1 MGRKIPEKAVTKLR
15 QFRKKA
21 VTFAKKCLIDTK
33 ITKIHFCIFRF
44 RHLQSGTSSSAGT
57 SSTASDSG
65 DSSAAE
71 EGETATGGSG
81 GTLNM
86 RNTMEP
92 TSLNTLLAT
101 YAYDF
106 TPINAMIEC
115 LYRDDENDVPQ
126 PAGAE
131 TVDISDDKL
140 VYTFHLR
147 EDATWSNGDPVVATD
162 YEFAWQQALNPEVA
176 SDYAYMLY
184 FIHNAEPYF
193 NGKVEWSEVGVKVID
208 DYTLEVTLDNPL
220 PYATDL
226 FAFPTLAP
234 INQKFYEEV
243 GADKYATDAEYF
255 CCNGM
260 YELTEWSHNSEI
272 VFEKREEYWNA
283 DAVGP
288 DEIVYK
294 IITDSQAGLN
304 SYLSREIDYTDLDSG
319 EVVQQAEAAGFE
331 VGVKPAR
338 SSYYLIVNTEDE
350 FMSNQNLRLA
360 LAYSIDKQALVDT
373 VYQNDNQPMT
383 SFTPPAI
390 MGANDSSFQEALVAE
405 RGEMYPGSGDL
416 EKAQEYLQAAL
427 EELGCTVDEL
437 NLSIDCADDSLRRNC
452 ATFLQEQWRQNLGI
466 ENITV
471 NSMQTKQVAAN
482 RQSGDYCMSLGGW
495 SPDYNDAINFL
506 DLWVTDGGN
515 NDSFWSNEE
524 YDNLIAQAT
533 AEADEEVR
541 QQYLFDA
548 EEILAAEMP
557 IIPLYWQC
565 QNYSYNKDKIVDG
578 AIITA
583 NQTTFYYATLAE

>member
-1 MGRKIPEKAVTKLR
+1 MKLRKILAMVMAL
-15 QFRKKA
+15 A
-21 VTFAKKCLIDTK
+21 LLCATFTACGDT
-33 ITKIHFCIFRF
+33 
-44 RHLQSGTSSSAGT
+44 SGTSSSAGT

-162 YEFAWQQALNPEVA
+162 YEFAWQQALNPKVA

-193 NGKVEWSEVGVKVID
+193 NGEVEWSEVGVKVID
-208 DYTLEVTLDNPL
+208 DHTLEVTLDNPL

-272 VFEKREEYWNA
+272 VFEKREDYWNA
-283 DAVGP
+283 AEVGP
-288 DEIVYK
+288 DKIVYK

-360 LAYSIDKQALVDT
+360 LAYAIDKQALIDT

-390 MGANDSSFQEALVAE
+390 YGAAGADGPTFQEALLEE
-405 RGEMYPGSGDL
+405 RGEMYPASGDL

-466 ENITV
+466 ENIAV
-471 NSMQTKQVAAN
+471 NSMQTKQVSAN

-515 NDSFWSNEE
+515 NDSFWGNEE

-533 AEADEEVR
+533 AEADVEVR

-565 QNYSYNKDKIVDG
+565 QNYSYNSDKIVDG

>member
-1 MGRKIPEKAVTKLR
+1 MKLRKILAMVMAL
-15 QFRKKA
+15 A
-21 VTFAKKCLIDTK
+21 LLCATFTACGDT
-33 ITKIHFCIFRF
+33 
-44 RHLQSGTSSSAGT
+44 SGTSSSAGT

-162 YEFAWQQALNPEVA
+162 YEFAWQQALNPKVA

-193 NGKVEWSEVGVKVID
+193 NGEVEWSEVGVKVID
-208 DYTLEVTLDNPL
+208 DHTLEVTLDNPL

-260 YELTEWSHNSEI
+260 YELTEWSHNSQI
-272 VFEKREEYWNA
+272 VFQKREDYWNA

-390 MGANDSSFQEALVAE
+390 YGAAGADGPSFQEALLEE
-405 RGEMYPGSGDL
+405 RGEMYPASGDL

-452 ATFLQEQWRQNLGI
+452 ATFLQEQWRQNQGI

-471 NSMQTKQVAAN
+471 NSMQTKQVSAN

>member
-1 MGRKIPEKAVTKLR
+1 MKLRKILAMVMAL
-15 QFRKKA
+15 A
-21 VTFAKKCLIDTK
+21 LLCATFTACGDT
-33 ITKIHFCIFRF
+33 
-44 RHLQSGTSSSAGT
+44 SGTSSSAGT

-71 EGETATGGSG
+71 EGETATGGPG

-162 YEFAWQQALNPEVA
+162 YEFAWQQALNPKVA

-193 NGKVEWSEVGVKVID
+193 NGEVEWSEVGVKVID
-208 DYTLEVTLDNPL
+208 DHTLEVTLDNPL

-260 YELTEWSHNSEI
+260 YELTEWSHNSQI
-272 VFEKREEYWNA
+272 VFQKREDYWNA

-360 LAYSIDKQALVDT
+360 LAYAIDKQALIDT

-390 MGANDSSFQEALVAE
+390 YGAAGADGPTFQEALLEE
-405 RGEMYPGSGDL
+405 RGEMYPASGDL

-471 NSMQTKQVAAN
+471 NSMQTKQVSAN

-515 NDSFWSNEE
+515 NDSFWGNEE

-533 AEADEEVR
+533 AEADVEVR

-557 IIPLYWQC
+557 VIPLYWQC

>member
-1 MGRKIPEKAVTKLR
+1 MKLRKILAMVMAL
-15 QFRKKA
+15 A
-21 VTFAKKCLIDTK
+21 LLCATFTACGDT
-33 ITKIHFCIFRF
+33 
-44 RHLQSGTSSSAGT
+44 SGTSSSAGT

-162 YEFAWQQALNPEVA
+162 YEFAWQQALNPKVA

-193 NGKVEWSEVGVKVID
+193 NGEVEWSEVGVKVID
-208 DYTLEVTLDNPL
+208 DHTLEVTLDNPL

-360 LAYSIDKQALVDT
+360 LAYAIDKQALIDT

-390 MGANDSSFQEALVAE
+390 YGAAGADGPTFQEALLEE
-405 RGEMYPGSGDL
+405 RGEMYPASGDL

-466 ENITV
+466 ENIAV
-471 NSMQTKQVAAN
+471 NSMQTKQVSAN

-515 NDSFWSNEE
+515 NDSFWGNEE

-533 AEADEEVR
+533 AEADVEVR

>member
-1 MGRKIPEKAVTKLR
+1 MKFRKILAMVMAL
-15 QFRKKA
+15 A
-21 VTFAKKCLIDTK
+21 LLCATFAACGDT
-33 ITKIHFCIFRF
+33 
-44 RHLQSGTSSSAGT
+44 SGTSSSAGT

-162 YEFAWQQALNPEVA
+162 YEFAWQQALNPKVA

-193 NGKVEWSEVGVKVID
+193 NGEVEWSEVGVKVID
-208 DYTLEVTLDNPL
+208 EYTLEVTLDNPL

-260 YELTEWSHNSEI
+260 YELTEWSHNSQI
-272 VFEKREEYWNA
+272 VFQKREEYWNA

-390 MGANDSSFQEALVAE
+390 YGAAGADGPTFQEALLEE

-471 NSMQTKQVAAN
+471 NSMQTKQVSAN

-515 NDSFWSNEE
+515 NDSFWSNAE
-524 YDNLIAQAT
+524 YDELIAQAT

-557 IIPLYWQC
+557 VIPLYWQC

>member
-1 MGRKIPEKAVTKLR
+1 MKLRKILAMVMAL
-15 QFRKKA
+15 A
-21 VTFAKKCLIDTK
+21 LLCATFTACGDI
-33 ITKIHFCIFRF
+33 
-44 RHLQSGTSSSAGT
+44 SGTSSSAGT

-193 NGKVEWSEVGVKVID
+193 NGEVEWSEVGVKVID

-260 YELTEWSHNSEI
+260 YELTEWSHNSQI
-272 VFEKREEYWNA
+272 VFQKREDYWNA

-471 NSMQTKQVAAN
+471 NSMQTKQVSAN

-565 QNYSYNKDKIVDG
+565 QNYSYNSDKIVDG

>member
-1 MGRKIPEKAVTKLR
+1 MKFRKILAMVMAL
-15 QFRKKA
+15 A
-21 VTFAKKCLIDTK
+21 LLCATFAACGDT
-33 ITKIHFCIFRF
+33 
-44 RHLQSGTSSSAGT
+44 SGTSSSAGT
-57 SSTASDSG
+57 SSAASDSG

-184 FIHNAEPYF
+184 FIHNAQPYF
-193 NGKVEWSEVGVKVID
+193 NGEVEWSEVGVKVID

-260 YELTEWSHNSEI
+260 YELTEWSHNSQI
-272 VFEKREEYWNA
+272 VFQKREDYWNA

-390 MGANDSSFQEALVAE
+390 MGAAGADGPSFQEALLEE

-471 NSMQTKQVAAN
+471 NSMQTKQVSAN

>member
-1 MGRKIPEKAVTKLR
+1 MKFRKILAMVMAL
-15 QFRKKA
+15 A
-21 VTFAKKCLIDTK
+21 LLCATFAACGDT
-33 ITKIHFCIFRF
+33 
-44 RHLQSGTSSSAGT
+44 SGTSSSAGT

-162 YEFAWQQALNPEVA
+162 YEFAWQQALNPKVA

-193 NGKVEWSEVGVKVID
+193 NGEVEWSEVGVKVID

-220 PYATDL
+220 PYATAL
-226 FAFPTLAP
+226 FAVPTLAP

-260 YELTEWSHNSEI
+260 YELTEWSHNSQI
-272 VFEKREEYWNA
+272 VFQKREDYWNA

-360 LAYSIDKQALVDT
+360 LAYSIDKQALIDT

-390 MGANDSSFQEALVAE
+390 MGAAGADGPTFQEALLEE
-405 RGEMYPGSGDL
+405 RGEMYPASGDL

-466 ENITV
+466 ENIAV
-471 NSMQTKQVAAN
+471 NSMQTKQVSAN

-515 NDSFWSNEE
+515 NDSFWGNEE

>member
-1 MGRKIPEKAVTKLR
+1 MKLRKILAMVMAL
-15 QFRKKA
+15 A
-21 VTFAKKCLIDTK
+21 LLCATFTACGDT
-33 ITKIHFCIFRF
+33 
-44 RHLQSGTSSSAGT
+44 SGTSSSAGT

-71 EGETATGGSG
+71 EGETTTGGSG

-162 YEFAWQQALNPEVA
+162 YEFAWQQALNPKVA

-184 FIHNAEPYF
+184 FIHNAQPYF
-193 NGKVEWSEVGVKVID
+193 NGEVEWSEVGVKVID

-260 YELTEWSHNSEI
+260 YELTEWSHNSQI
-272 VFEKREEYWNA
+272 VFQKREDYWNA

-390 MGANDSSFQEALVAE
+390 MGAAGADGPSFQEALLEE
-405 RGEMYPGSGDL
+405 RGEMYPASGDL

-471 NSMQTKQVAAN
+471 NSMQTKQVSAN

-557 IIPLYWQC
+557 VIPLYWQC

>member
-1 MGRKIPEKAVTKLR
+1 MKFRKILAMVMAL
-15 QFRKKA
+15 A
-21 VTFAKKCLIDTK
+21 LLCATFTACGDT
-33 ITKIHFCIFRF
+33 
-44 RHLQSGTSSSAGT
+44 SGTSSSAGT

-162 YEFAWQQALNPEVA
+162 YEFAWQQALNPKVA

-260 YELTEWSHNSEI
+260 YELTEWSHNSQI
-272 VFEKREEYWNA
+272 VFQKREDYWNA

-471 NSMQTKQVAAN
+471 NSMQTKQVSAN

-557 IIPLYWQC
+557 VIPLYWQC

>member
-1 MGRKIPEKAVTKLR
+1 MKFRKILAMVMAL
-15 QFRKKA
+15 A
-21 VTFAKKCLIDTK
+21 LLCATFAACGDT
-33 ITKIHFCIFRF
+33 
-44 RHLQSGTSSSAGT
+44 SGTSSSAGT

-193 NGKVEWSEVGVKVID
+193 NGEVEWSEVGVKVID
-208 DYTLEVTLDNPL
+208 DHTLEVTLDNPL

-260 YELTEWSHNSEI
+260 YELTEWSHNSQI
-272 VFEKREEYWNA
+272 VFQKREDYWNA

-390 MGANDSSFQEALVAE
+390 MGAAGADGPTFQEALLEE
-405 RGEMYPGSGDL
+405 RGEMYPASGDL

-471 NSMQTKQVAAN
+471 NSMQTKQVSAN

-515 NDSFWSNEE
+515 NASFWGNEA

-557 IIPLYWQC
+557 VIPLYWQC

>member
-1 MGRKIPEKAVTKLR
+1 MKFRKILAMVMAL
-15 QFRKKA
+15 A
-21 VTFAKKCLIDTK
+21 LLCATFAACGDT
-33 ITKIHFCIFRF
+33 
-44 RHLQSGTSSSAGT
+44 SGTSSSAGT

-162 YEFAWQQALNPEVA
+162 YEFAWQQALNPKVA

-193 NGKVEWSEVGVKVID
+193 NGEVEWSEVGVKVID

-260 YELTEWSHNSEI
+260 YELTEWSHNSQI
-272 VFEKREEYWNA
+272 VFQKREDYWNA

-471 NSMQTKQVAAN
+471 NSMQTKQVSAN

-557 IIPLYWQC
+557 VIPLYWQC

>member
-1 MGRKIPEKAVTKLR
+1 MKFRKILAMVMAL
-15 QFRKKA
+15 A
-21 VTFAKKCLIDTK
+21 LLCATFAACGDT
-33 ITKIHFCIFRF
+33 
-44 RHLQSGTSSSAGT
+44 SGTSSSAGT

-193 NGKVEWSEVGVKVID
+193 NGEVEWSEVGVKVID

-260 YELTEWSHNSEI
+260 YELTEWSHNSQI
-272 VFEKREEYWNA
+272 VFQKREDYWNA

-452 ATFLQEQWRQNLGI
+452 ATFLQEQWRQNLGL

-471 NSMQTKQVAAN
+471 NSMQTKQVSAN

-515 NDSFWSNEE
+515 NDSFWSNAE
-524 YDNLIAQAT
+524 YDELIAKAT

>member
-1 MGRKIPEKAVTKLR
+1 MKFRKILAMVMAL
-15 QFRKKA
+15 A
-21 VTFAKKCLIDTK
+21 LLCATFAACGDT
-33 ITKIHFCIFRF
+33 
-44 RHLQSGTSSSAGT
+44 SGTSSSAGT

-193 NGKVEWSEVGVKVID
+193 NGEVEWSEVGVKVID
-208 DYTLEVTLDNPL
+208 EYTLEVTLDNPL

-288 DEIVYK
+288 DTIVYK

-360 LAYSIDKQALVDT
+360 LAYAIDKQALIDT

-390 MGANDSSFQEALVAE
+390 YGAAGADGPTFQEALLEE
-405 RGEMYPGSGDL
+405 RGEMYPASGDL

-466 ENITV
+466 ENIAV
-471 NSMQTKQVAAN
+471 NSMQTKQVSAN

-515 NDSFWSNEE
+515 NDSFWSNAE
-524 YDNLIAQAT
+524 YDELIAQAT

>member
-1 MGRKIPEKAVTKLR
+1 MKFRKILAMVMAL
-15 QFRKKA
+15 A
-21 VTFAKKCLIDTK
+21 LLCATFAACGDT
-33 ITKIHFCIFRF
+33 
-44 RHLQSGTSSSAGT
+44 SGTSSSAGT

-193 NGKVEWSEVGVKVID
+193 NGEVEWSEVGVKVID

-260 YELTEWSHNSEI
+260 YELTEWSHNSQI
-272 VFEKREEYWNA
+272 VFQKREDYWNA

-360 LAYSIDKQALVDT
+360 LAYAIDKQALIDT

-390 MGANDSSFQEALVAE
+390 MGAAGADGPTFQEALLEE

-471 NSMQTKQVAAN
+471 NSMQTKQVSAN

-565 QNYSYNKDKIVDG
+565 QNYSYNSDKIVDG

>member
-1 MGRKIPEKAVTKLR
+1 MKFRKILAMVMAL
-15 QFRKKA
+15 A
-21 VTFAKKCLIDTK
+21 LLCATFAACGDT
-33 ITKIHFCIFRF
+33 
-44 RHLQSGTSSSAGT
+44 SGTSSSAGT

-193 NGKVEWSEVGVKVID
+193 NGEVEWSEVGVKVID
-208 DYTLEVTLDNPL
+208 EYTLEVTLDNPL

-272 VFEKREEYWNA
+272 VFEKREDYWNA

-390 MGANDSSFQEALVAE
+390 MGANESSFQEALVAE
-405 RGEMYPGSGDL
+405 RGEMYPGNGDL

-427 EELGCTVDEL
+427 EELGCTAADL
-437 NLSIDCADDSLRRNC
+437 TLSIDCADDSLRRNC
-452 ATFLQEQWRQNLGI
+452 ATFLQEQWRQNLGL

-471 NSMQTKQVAAN
+471 NSMQTKQVSAN

-515 NDSFWSNEE
+515 NDSFWSNTE
-524 YDNLIAQAT
+524 YDELIAKAT

>member
-1 MGRKIPEKAVTKLR
+1 MKFRKILAMVMAL
-15 QFRKKA
+15 A
-21 VTFAKKCLIDTK
+21 LLCATFAACGDT
-33 ITKIHFCIFRF
+33 
-44 RHLQSGTSSSAGT
+44 SGTSSSAGT

-101 YAYDF
+101 YAYDC

-193 NGKVEWSEVGVKVID
+193 NGEVEWSEVGVKVID

-288 DEIVYK
+288 DTIVYK

-360 LAYSIDKQALVDT
+360 LAYAIDKQALIDT

-390 MGANDSSFQEALVAE
+390 YGAAGADGPTFQEALLEE
-405 RGEMYPGSGDL
+405 RGEMYPASGDL

-437 NLSIDCADDSLRRNC
+437 NLSIDCADDTLRRNC

-471 NSMQTKQVAAN
+471 NSMQTKQVSAN

-557 IIPLYWQC
+557 VIPLYWQC
-565 QNYSYNKDKIVDG
+565 QNYSYNSDKIVDG

>member
-1 MGRKIPEKAVTKLR
+1 MKFRKILAMVMAL
-15 QFRKKA
+15 A
-21 VTFAKKCLIDTK
+21 LLCATFAACGDT
-33 ITKIHFCIFRF
+33 
-44 RHLQSGTSSSAGT
+44 SGTSSSAGT

-162 YEFAWQQALNPEVA
+162 YEFAWQQALNPKVA

-193 NGKVEWSEVGVKVID
+193 NGEVEWSEVGVKVID

-260 YELTEWSHNSEI
+260 YELTEWSHNSQI
-272 VFEKREEYWNA
+272 VFQKREDYWNA

-390 MGANDSSFQEALVAE
+390 MGAAGADGPTFQEALLEE
-405 RGEMYPGSGDL
+405 RGEMYPASGDL

-452 ATFLQEQWRQNLGI
+452 ATFLQEQWRQNLGL

-471 NSMQTKQVAAN
+471 NSMQTKQVSAN

>member
-1 MGRKIPEKAVTKLR
+1 MKLRKILAMVMAL
-15 QFRKKA
+15 A
-21 VTFAKKCLIDTK
+21 LLCATFTACGDT
-33 ITKIHFCIFRF
+33 
-44 RHLQSGTSSSAGT
+44 SGTSSSAGT

-193 NGKVEWSEVGVKVID
+193 NGEVEWSEVGVKVID

-260 YELTEWSHNSEI
+260 YELTEWSHNSQI
-272 VFEKREEYWNA
+272 VFQKREDYWNA

-360 LAYSIDKQALVDT
+360 LAYAIDKQALIDT

-390 MGANDSSFQEALVAE
+390 YGAAGADGPTFQEALLEE
-405 RGEMYPGSGDL
+405 RGEMYPASGDL

-471 NSMQTKQVAAN
+471 NSMQTKQVSAN

>member
-1 MGRKIPEKAVTKLR
+1 MKLRKILAMVMAL
-15 QFRKKA
+15 A
-21 VTFAKKCLIDTK
+21 LLCATFTACGDT
-33 ITKIHFCIFRF
+33 
-44 RHLQSGTSSSAGT
+44 SGTSSSAGT

-162 YEFAWQQALNPEVA
+162 YEFAWQQALNPKVA

-184 FIHNAEPYF
+184 FIHNAQPYF
-193 NGKVEWSEVGVKVID
+193 NGEVEWSEVGVKVID

-260 YELTEWSHNSEI
+260 YELTEWSHNSQI
-272 VFEKREEYWNA
+272 VFQKREDYWNA

-390 MGANDSSFQEALVAE
+390 MGANDSSFQEALVEE

-471 NSMQTKQVAAN
+471 NSMQTKQVSAN

-557 IIPLYWQC
+557 VIPLYWQC

>member
-1 MGRKIPEKAVTKLR
+1 MKFRKILAMVMAL
-15 QFRKKA
+15 A
-21 VTFAKKCLIDTK
+21 LLCATFAACGDT
-33 ITKIHFCIFRF
+33 
-44 RHLQSGTSSSAGT
+44 SGTSSSAGT
-57 SSTASDSG
+57 SSAASDSG

-193 NGKVEWSEVGVKVID
+193 NGEVEWSEVGVKVID

-260 YELTEWSHNSEI
+260 YELTEWSHNSQI
-272 VFEKREEYWNA
+272 VFQKREDYWNA

-557 IIPLYWQC
+557 VIPLYWQC

>member
-1 MGRKIPEKAVTKLR
+1 MKFRKILAMVMAL
-15 QFRKKA
+15 A
-21 VTFAKKCLIDTK
+21 LLCATFAACGDT
-33 ITKIHFCIFRF
+33 
-44 RHLQSGTSSSAGT
+44 SGTSSSAGT
-57 SSTASDSG
+57 SSAASDSG

-162 YEFAWQQALNPEVA
+162 YEFAWQQALNPKVA

-208 DYTLEVTLDNPL
+208 EYTLEVTLDNPL

-260 YELTEWSHNSEI
+260 YELTEWSHNSQI
-272 VFEKREEYWNA
+272 VFQKREDYWNA

-471 NSMQTKQVAAN
+471 NSMQTKQVSAN

-557 IIPLYWQC
+557 VIPLYWQC

>member
-1 MGRKIPEKAVTKLR
+1 MKFRKILAMVMAL
-15 QFRKKA
+15 A
-21 VTFAKKCLIDTK
+21 LLCATFAACGDT
-33 ITKIHFCIFRF
+33 
-44 RHLQSGTSSSAGT
+44 SGTSSSAGT

-162 YEFAWQQALNPEVA
+162 YEFAWQQALNPKVA

-184 FIHNAEPYF
+184 FIHNAQPYF
-193 NGKVEWSEVGVKVID
+193 NGEVEWSEVGVKVID

-260 YELTEWSHNSEI
+260 YELTEWSHNSQI
-272 VFEKREEYWNA
+272 VFQKREDYWNA

-360 LAYSIDKQALVDT
+360 LAYAIDKQALIDT

-390 MGANDSSFQEALVAE
+390 MGAAGADGPTFQEALLEE
-405 RGEMYPGSGDL
+405 RGEMYPASGDL

-466 ENITV
+466 ENIAV
-471 NSMQTKQVAAN
+471 NSMQTKQVSAN

-557 IIPLYWQC
+557 VIPLYWQC

>member
-1 MGRKIPEKAVTKLR
+1 MKLRKILAMVMAL
-15 QFRKKA
+15 A
-21 VTFAKKCLIDTK
+21 LLCATFTACGDT
-33 ITKIHFCIFRF
+33 
-44 RHLQSGTSSSAGT
+44 SGTSSSAGT

-162 YEFAWQQALNPEVA
+162 YEFAWQQALNPKVA

-288 DEIVYK
+288 DTIVYK

-360 LAYSIDKQALVDT
+360 LAYAIDKQALIDT

-390 MGANDSSFQEALVAE
+390 YGAAGADGPTFQEALLAE
-405 RGEMYPGSGDL
+405 RGEMYPASGDL

-466 ENITV
+466 ENIAV
-471 NSMQTKQVAAN
+471 NSMQTKQVSAN

-515 NDSFWSNEE
+515 NDSFWSNAE
-524 YDNLIAQAT
+524 YDELIAQAT

>member
-1 MGRKIPEKAVTKLR
+1 MKFRKILAMVMAL
-15 QFRKKA
+15 A
-21 VTFAKKCLIDTK
+21 LLCATFAACGDT
-33 ITKIHFCIFRF
+33 
-44 RHLQSGTSSSAGT
+44 SGTSSSAGT
-57 SSTASDSG
+57 SSAASDSG

-106 TPINAMIEC
+106 TPINAIIEC

-193 NGKVEWSEVGVKVID
+193 NGEVEWSEVGVKVID

-260 YELTEWSHNSEI
+260 YELTEWSHNSQI
-272 VFEKREEYWNA
+272 VFQKREDYWNA

-390 MGANDSSFQEALVAE
+390 MGANESSFQEALVAE

-557 IIPLYWQC
+557 VIPLYWQC

>member
-1 MGRKIPEKAVTKLR
+1 MKLRKILAMVMAL
-15 QFRKKA
+15 A
-21 VTFAKKCLIDTK
+21 LLCATFTACGDT
-33 ITKIHFCIFRF
+33 
-44 RHLQSGTSSSAGT
+44 SGTSSSAGT
-57 SSTASDSG
+57 SSAASDSG

-162 YEFAWQQALNPEVA
+162 YEFAWQQALNPKVA

-193 NGKVEWSEVGVKVID
+193 NGEVEWSEVGVKVID
-208 DYTLEVTLDNPL
+208 EYTLEVTLDNPL

-272 VFEKREEYWNA
+272 VFEKREDYWNA
-283 DAVGP
+283 AEVGP
-288 DEIVYK
+288 DKIVYK

-360 LAYSIDKQALVDT
+360 LAYAIDKQALIDT

-390 MGANDSSFQEALVAE
+390 YGAAGADGPTFQEALLEE
-405 RGEMYPGSGDL
+405 RGEMYPASGDL

-466 ENITV
+466 ENIAV
-471 NSMQTKQVAAN
+471 NSMQTKQVSAN

-515 NDSFWSNEE
+515 NDSFWGNEE

-533 AEADEEVR
+533 AEADVEVR

-565 QNYSYNKDKIVDG
+565 QNYSYNSDKIVDG

>member
-1 MGRKIPEKAVTKLR
+1 MKFRKILAMVMAL
-15 QFRKKA
+15 A
-21 VTFAKKCLIDTK
+21 LLCATFAACGDT
-33 ITKIHFCIFRF
+33 
-44 RHLQSGTSSSAGT
+44 SGTSSSAGT

-193 NGKVEWSEVGVKVID
+193 NGEVEWSEVGVKVID

-260 YELTEWSHNSEI
+260 YELTEWSHNSQI
-272 VFEKREEYWNA
+272 VFQKREEYWNA

-288 DEIVYK
+288 DTIVYK

-360 LAYSIDKQALVDT
+360 LAYAIDKQALIDT

-390 MGANDSSFQEALVAE
+390 YGAAGADGPTFQEALLEE
-405 RGEMYPGSGDL
+405 RGEMYPASGDL

-466 ENITV
+466 ENIAV
-471 NSMQTKQVAAN
+471 NSMQTKQVSAN

>member
-1 MGRKIPEKAVTKLR
+1 MKFRKILAMVMAL
-15 QFRKKA
+15 A
-21 VTFAKKCLIDTK
+21 LLCATFTACGDT
-33 ITKIHFCIFRF
+33 
-44 RHLQSGTSSSAGT
+44 SGTSSSAGT

-162 YEFAWQQALNPEVA
+162 YEFAWQQALNPKVA

-193 NGKVEWSEVGVKVID
+193 NGEVEWSEVGVKVID
-208 DYTLEVTLDNPL
+208 DHTLEVTLDNPL

-260 YELTEWSHNSEI
+260 YELTEWSHNSQI
-272 VFEKREEYWNA
+272 VFQKREEYWNA

-360 LAYSIDKQALVDT
+360 LAYAIDKQALIDT

-390 MGANDSSFQEALVAE
+390 YGAAGADGPTFQEALLEE
-405 RGEMYPGSGDL
+405 RGEMYPASGDL

-471 NSMQTKQVAAN
+471 NSMQTKQVSAN

-515 NDSFWSNEE
+515 NDSFWGNEE

-533 AEADEEVR
+533 AEADVEVR

-565 QNYSYNKDKIVDG
+565 QNYSYNSEKIVDG

>member
-1 MGRKIPEKAVTKLR
+1 MKFRKILAMVMAL
-15 QFRKKA
+15 A
-21 VTFAKKCLIDTK
+21 LLCATFAACGDT
-33 ITKIHFCIFRF
+33 
-44 RHLQSGTSSSAGT
+44 SGTSSSAGT

-193 NGKVEWSEVGVKVID
+193 NGEVEWSEVGVKVID

-243 GADKYATDAEYF
+243 GADKYATDAEHF

-260 YELTEWSHNSEI
+260 YELTEWSHNSQI
-272 VFEKREEYWNA
+272 VFQKREDYWNA

-452 ATFLQEQWRQNLGI
+452 ATFLQEQWRQNLGL

-471 NSMQTKQVAAN
+471 NSMQTKQVSAN

>member
-1 MGRKIPEKAVTKLR
+1 MKFRKILAMVMAL
-15 QFRKKA
+15 A
-21 VTFAKKCLIDTK
+21 LLCATFAACGDT
-33 ITKIHFCIFRF
+33 
-44 RHLQSGTSSSAGT
+44 SGTSSSAGT

-162 YEFAWQQALNPEVA
+162 YEFAWQQALNPKVA

-260 YELTEWSHNSEI
+260 YELTEWSHNSQI
-272 VFEKREEYWNA
+272 VFQKREDYWNA

-390 MGANDSSFQEALVAE
+390 MGAAGADGPSFQEALLEE

-466 ENITV
+466 ENIAV
-471 NSMQTKQVAAN
+471 NSMQTKQVSAN

-533 AEADEEVR
+533 AEADVEVR

-565 QNYSYNKDKIVDG
+565 QNYSYNSDKIVDG

>member
-1 MGRKIPEKAVTKLR
+1 MKLRKILAMVMAL
-15 QFRKKA
+15 A
-21 VTFAKKCLIDTK
+21 LLCATFTACGDT
-33 ITKIHFCIFRF
+33 
-44 RHLQSGTSSSAGT
+44 SGTSSSAGT

-193 NGKVEWSEVGVKVID
+193 NGEVEWSEVGVKVID

-260 YELTEWSHNSEI
+260 YELTEWSHNSQI
-272 VFEKREEYWNA
+272 VFQKREDYWNA

-390 MGANDSSFQEALVAE
+390 MGAAGADGPTFQEALLEE
-405 RGEMYPGSGDL
+405 RGEMYPASGDL

-466 ENITV
+466 ENIAV
-471 NSMQTKQVAAN
+471 NSMQTKQVSAN

>member
-1 MGRKIPEKAVTKLR
+1 MKFRKILAMVMAL
-15 QFRKKA
+15 A
-21 VTFAKKCLIDTK
+21 LLCATFAACGDT
-33 ITKIHFCIFRF
+33 
-44 RHLQSGTSSSAGT
+44 SGTSSSAGT

-162 YEFAWQQALNPEVA
+162 YEFAWQQALNPKVA

-193 NGKVEWSEVGVKVID
+193 NGEVEWSEVGVKVID

-260 YELTEWSHNSEI
+260 YELTEWSHNSQI
-272 VFEKREEYWNA
+272 VFQKREDYWNA

-471 NSMQTKQVAAN
+471 NSMQTKQVSAN

-565 QNYSYNKDKIVDG
+565 QNYSYNSDKIVDG

>member
-1 MGRKIPEKAVTKLR
+1 MKLRKILAMVMAL
-15 QFRKKA
+15 A
-21 VTFAKKCLIDTK
+21 LLCATFTACGDT
-33 ITKIHFCIFRF
+33 
-44 RHLQSGTSSSAGT
+44 SGTSSSAGT

-71 EGETATGGSG
+71 EGETTTGGSG

-260 YELTEWSHNSEI
+260 YELTEWSHNSQI
-272 VFEKREEYWNA
+272 VFQKREDYWNA

-390 MGANDSSFQEALVAE
+390 MGAAGADGPSFQEALLEE

-466 ENITV
+466 ENIAV
-471 NSMQTKQVAAN
+471 NSMQTKQVSAN

-557 IIPLYWQC
+557 VIPLYWQC

>member
-1 MGRKIPEKAVTKLR
+1 MKFRKILAMVMAL
-15 QFRKKA
+15 A
-21 VTFAKKCLIDTK
+21 LLCATFAACGDT
-33 ITKIHFCIFRF
+33 
-44 RHLQSGTSSSAGT
+44 SGTSSSAGT
-57 SSTASDSG
+57 SSASSDSG

-193 NGKVEWSEVGVKVID
+193 NGEVEWSEVGVKVID

-260 YELTEWSHNSEI
+260 YELTEWSHNSQI
-272 VFEKREEYWNA
+272 VFQKREDYWNA

-466 ENITV
+466 ENIAV
-471 NSMQTKQVAAN
+471 NSMQTKQVSAN

-524 YDNLIAQAT
+524 YDSLIAQAT

-557 IIPLYWQC
+557 VIPLYWQC

>member
-1 MGRKIPEKAVTKLR
+1 MKFRKILAMVMAL
-15 QFRKKA
+15 A
-21 VTFAKKCLIDTK
+21 LLCATFAACGDT
-33 ITKIHFCIFRF
+33 
-44 RHLQSGTSSSAGT
+44 SGTSSSAGT

-193 NGKVEWSEVGVKVID
+193 NGEVEWSEVGVKVID
-208 DYTLEVTLDNPL
+208 EYTLEVTLDNPL

-260 YELTEWSHNSEI
+260 YELTEWSHNSQI
-272 VFEKREEYWNA
+272 VFQKREDYWNA

-405 RGEMYPGSGDL
+405 RGEMYPASGDL

-466 ENITV
+466 ENIAV
-471 NSMQTKQVAAN
+471 NSMQTKQVSAN

-515 NDSFWSNEE
+515 NDSFWGNEE

-533 AEADEEVR
+533 AEADVEVR

>member
-1 MGRKIPEKAVTKLR
+1 MKFRKILAMVMAL
-15 QFRKKA
+15 A
-21 VTFAKKCLIDTK
+21 LLCATFAACGDT
-33 ITKIHFCIFRF
+33 
-44 RHLQSGTSSSAGT
+44 SGTSSSAGT

-162 YEFAWQQALNPEVA
+162 YEFAWQQALNPKVA

-193 NGKVEWSEVGVKVID
+193 NGEVEWSEVGVKVID
-208 DYTLEVTLDNPL
+208 DHTLEVTLDNPL

-288 DEIVYK
+288 DTIVYK

-360 LAYSIDKQALVDT
+360 LAYAIDKQALIDT

-390 MGANDSSFQEALVAE
+390 YGAAGADGPTFQEALLEE

-427 EELGCTVDEL
+427 EELGCTAADL
-437 NLSIDCADDSLRRNC
+437 TLSIDYADDSLRRNC

-466 ENITV
+466 ENIAV
-471 NSMQTKQVAAN
+471 NSMQTKQVSAN

-533 AEADEEVR
+533 AEADVEVR

-557 IIPLYWQC
+557 VIPLYWQC
-565 QNYSYNKDKIVDG
+565 QNYSYNSDKIVDG

>member
-1 MGRKIPEKAVTKLR
+1 MKLRKILAMVMAL
-15 QFRKKA
+15 A
-21 VTFAKKCLIDTK
+21 LLCATFTACGDT
-33 ITKIHFCIFRF
+33 
-44 RHLQSGTSSSAGT
+44 SGTSSSAGT
-57 SSTASDSG
+57 SSTASETG

-162 YEFAWQQALNPEVA
+162 YEFAWQQALNPKVA

-184 FIHNAEPYF
+184 FIHNAQPYF
-193 NGKVEWSEVGVKVID
+193 NGEVEWSEVGVKVID

-260 YELTEWSHNSEI
+260 YELTEWSHNSQI
-272 VFEKREEYWNA
+272 VFQKREDYWNA

-288 DEIVYK
+288 DTIVYK

-390 MGANDSSFQEALVAE
+390 MGANESSFQEALVAE

-466 ENITV
+466 ENIAV
-471 NSMQTKQVAAN
+471 NSMQTKQVSAN

-557 IIPLYWQC
+557 VIPLYWQC

>member
-1 MGRKIPEKAVTKLR
+1 MKFRKILAMVMAL
-15 QFRKKA
+15 A
-21 VTFAKKCLIDTK
+21 LLCATFAACGDT
-33 ITKIHFCIFRF
+33 
-44 RHLQSGTSSSAGT
+44 SGTSSSAGT

-193 NGKVEWSEVGVKVID
+193 NGEVEWSEVGVKVID

-260 YELTEWSHNSEI
+260 YELTEWSHNSQI
-272 VFEKREEYWNA
+272 VFQKREDYWNA

-471 NSMQTKQVAAN
+471 NSMQTKQVSAN

-583 NQTTFYYATLAE
+583 NQTAFYYATLAE

>member
-1 MGRKIPEKAVTKLR
+1 MKLRKILAMVMARALLC
-15 QFRKKA
+15 A
-21 VTFAKKCLIDTK
+21 TFTACGDT
-33 ITKIHFCIFRF
+33 
-44 RHLQSGTSSSAGT
+44 SGTSSSAGT
-57 SSTASDSG
+57 GSTASDSG

-193 NGKVEWSEVGVKVID
+193 NGEVEWSEVGVKVID

-260 YELTEWSHNSEI
+260 YELTEWSHNSQI
-272 VFEKREEYWNA
+272 VFQKREDYWNA

-471 NSMQTKQVAAN
+471 NSMQTKQVSAN

-495 SPDYNDAINFL
+495 SPDYNDAINFM

-557 IIPLYWQC
+557 VIPLYWQC